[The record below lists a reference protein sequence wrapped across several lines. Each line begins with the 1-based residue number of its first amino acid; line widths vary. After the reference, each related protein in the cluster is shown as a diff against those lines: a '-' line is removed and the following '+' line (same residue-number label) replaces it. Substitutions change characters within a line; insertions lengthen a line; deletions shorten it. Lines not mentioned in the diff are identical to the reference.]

1 MKKLI
6 NSALLVA
13 TIFALNIDTVLAD
26 SNGAYTPYK
35 PHKPIDT
42 GLEDSSLFY
51 VTALVLFVLSLATLS
66 TAKTL
71 NGKLSK

>member
-1 MKKLI
+1 MKNLI

-13 TIFALNIDTVLAD
+13 TIFVLNTDIILAD
-26 SNGAYTPYK
+26 SNGVYTPYK

-42 GLEDSSLFY
+42 GLEDSSIFY
-51 VTALVLFVLSLATLS
+51 IVALVFFVLALATLS

-71 NGKLSK
+71 KGKLSK